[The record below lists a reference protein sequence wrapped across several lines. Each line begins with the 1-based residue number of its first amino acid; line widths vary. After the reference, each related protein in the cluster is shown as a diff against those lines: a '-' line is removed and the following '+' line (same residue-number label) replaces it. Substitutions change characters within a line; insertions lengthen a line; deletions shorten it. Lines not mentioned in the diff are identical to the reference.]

1 MRYILLILCSM
12 ILVAHHSRGGEP
24 GLMGLWLTVPF
35 ALLMKRRWVDRAV
48 QLMMLAGALEWFL
61 TLRTLVEIRQE
72 IGLPY
77 LRMVVILGGVAL
89 LTALSGLP
97 LETRGRKSRLPQ
109 NDPVGP
115 GLSAFLLVAFLLVP
129 VQIFVDLQA
138 ILAERF
144 LPTAGWWEAFLL
156 AMYAGWLADKL
167 REPRQIKRLRPRV
180 WLLFSVVFFVQL
192 VLGVSG
198 VEKLLMTGKLH
209 LPVPALIAAGPLYRG
224 SGLFMAILFS
234 ASVLLVGPGWCSW
247 LCYIGAWD
255 NYAARGRKR
264 PGALPKW
271 RPRARLGILI
281 LVFGTAFALGRFGV
295 GTWTAGW
302 LAAGF
307 GLVGVGI
314 MAWWSRRTGHMTH
327 CTTWCPM
334 GWVATRLGKV
344 SPWRLKISDT
354 CTDCGACTAACRFDA
369 LYPEDVLKRV
379 PAEACTLCGDCLSHC
394 PTSSLEYR
402 LPGVS
407 PTRARTIYL
416 VMVSAMHAAW
426 IGVARL

>member
-1 MRYILLILCSM
+1 MRTVPLILSCLLLI
-12 ILVAHHSRGGEP
+12 AHHSRGGEP
-24 GLMGLWLTVPF
+24 GLMGLWATVPL
-35 ALLMKRRWVDRAV
+35 ALLLRRRWADRAV
-48 QLMMLAGALEWFL
+48 QVVMLGGALEWVV
-61 TLRTLVEIRQE
+61 TIQTIVQVRQMMH
-72 IGLPY
+72 LPY
-77 LRMVVILGGVAL
+77 GRMLAILGAVAL
-89 LTALSGLP
+89 LTAASGLL
-97 LETRGRKSRLPQ
+97 LETKGRRARLPQ
-109 NDPVGP
+109 GDPAGA
-115 GLSAFLLVAFLLVP
+115 GLAAFLLVALILVP
-129 VQIFVDLQA
+129 VQLFVGIRP

-144 LPTAGWWEAFLL
+144 LPAAGWWEAFLL

-167 REPRQIKRLRPRV
+167 REPRQIKKLRPRV
-180 WLLFSVVFFVQL
+180 WLLFSIVFFTQL
-192 VLGVSG
+192 VLGVLG
-198 VEKLLMTGKLH
+198 LEKLLMTGKLH

-224 SGLFMAILFS
+224 GGLFMAILFS

-264 PGALPKW
+264 PGVLPKW
-271 RPRARLGILI
+271 RPWARIGILV
-281 LVFGTAFALGRFGV
+281 LVFGVAFALGRLGV
-295 GTWTAGW
+295 GTLAAGW

-314 MAWWSRRTGHMTH
+314 MVWWSRRTGHMTH

-334 GWVATRLGKV
+334 GFVATRLGKL
-344 SPWRLKISDT
+344 SPWRLRISNT
-354 CTDCGACTAACRFDA
+354 CTDCGACTSACRFDA

-379 PAEACTLCGDCLSHC
+379 PGEACTLCGDCLSHC

-407 PTRARTIYL
+407 PSRARTIYL
-416 VMVSAMHAAW
+416 VMVAAMHAAW